1 MSVPNPSA
9 KIFRGRVAD
18 QIVEDLREQIL
29 SGALPNG
36 SRLPSERDL
45 AASYDVSAPTIREA
59 VRVLTAMGLITTRN
73 GSRATVNAQ
82 GDTMLAMSIASVVQ
96 VEKVG
101 AREVLGLLGA
111 LQAYAAELAAEHAT
125 DDELAR
131 LRESAEAIPG
141 AEGVE
146 AAAVALQH
154 FFATLAEISHNPLLA
169 ALCRFVN
176 EMQIGLS
183 VKLSGSEEGGWGQ
196 VAGALQPGRMR
207 IVTAI
212 GTRDPA
218 HAADVVRA
226 YHHQVVERLRVV
238 RPNRDTDADDNRL
251 TEALGAW
258 LRSNVGLGG
267 QVTGRREP
275 GGSAG

>member
-1 MSVPNPSA
+1 MPNPSA

-111 LQAYAAELAAEHAT
+111 LHAYAAELAAEHAT
-125 DDELAR
+125 DAEIVR

-146 AAAVALQH
+146 ATSVALH
-154 FFATLAEISHNPLLA
+154 AFFATLGEISHNPLLA

-183 VKLSGSEEGGWGQ
+183 VKLSGGEEGGWGQ

-226 YHHQVVERLRVV
+226 YHHQVVERLREV
-238 RPNRDTDADDNRL
+238 RPNRDTDADDHRL

-267 QVTGRREP
+267 QVP
-275 GGSAG
+275 GAAGG